1 MHVNVFYTLYLSFP
15 STLSSGSSTTRTRA
29 SGTSTITNTATITSR
44 APKAARAPREHSSSG
59 IAAVSDG
66 PFPKQH
72 SLCLF
77 CAPSLTQS
85 YPFLPALCKR
95 LFSLFMPTLKVTTF
109 IWPFIALFEFWWEVS
124 LFCSSTKYL
133 FTYSL
138 IFFFLCVLV
147 DERFDIWI

>member
-1 MHVNVFYTLYLSFP
+1 MPLYLECMCMYCMYFYTLYLTSP
-15 STLSSGSSTTRTRA
+15 SMLSSGSSTTRTRA
-29 SGTSTITNTATITSR
+29 SGTSTITNTATIASR
-44 APKAARAPREHSSSG
+44 APKAARAPREHSSSS

-85 YPFLPALCKR
+85 YPFLPALCNR

-109 IWPFIALFEFWWEVS
+109 LWPSIALFEFW
-124 LFCSSTKYL
+124 
-133 FTYSL
+133 
-138 IFFFLCVLV
+138 
-147 DERFDIWI
+147 